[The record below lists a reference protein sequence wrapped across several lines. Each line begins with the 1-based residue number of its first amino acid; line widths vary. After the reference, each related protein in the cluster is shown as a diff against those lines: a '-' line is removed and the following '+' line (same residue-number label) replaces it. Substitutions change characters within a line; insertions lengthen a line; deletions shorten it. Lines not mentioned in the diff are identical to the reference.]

1 MQRHEWLREAERN
14 RRVTVSDA
22 IEVLAQSGA
31 FGGGDVAEIQVGGI
45 CLPSGKVV
53 GLTNVSF
60 NNDALDKTLVVSLAT
75 SAQFN
80 AKRQGESAARTFSI
94 FELDG
99 ATVANDGSVRLSDG
113 TILRAVE
120 VIPANLPLKP
130 SELDWRIVR
139 HVIRIIGAEGRCY
152 RSLREH
158 AKPRCLDL
166 PHDIIPDI
174 RFIDCSALKGL
185 ELPSVKS
192 LVAQIAK
199 IDPALKNL
207 SRQTIA
213 NALCK
218 FGMRIPASRPRKRAV
233 AVSP

>member
-31 FGGGDVAEIQVGGI
+31 FGGGDCAEIRVGGLH
-45 CLPSGKVV
+45 LPSNEVV
-53 GLTNVSF
+53 GLINVLFSSQ
-60 NNDALDKTLVVSLAT
+60 ALGTTLVVSLAT

-80 AKRQGESAARTFSI
+80 AKRQGEADARLFSI

-99 ATVANDGSVRLSDG
+99 AKVANDGSVRLSDG

-139 HVIRIIGAEGRCY
+139 HVISIIGAEDRCY

-158 AKPRCLDL
+158 AKPSCLDL
-166 PHDIIPDI
+166 PEDIIPDI

-218 FGMRIPASRPRKRAV
+218 FGMRIPASRPQKQAV
-233 AVSP
+233 AVTA

>member
-139 HVIRIIGAEGRCY
+139 HVISIIGAEDRCY
-152 RSLREH
+152 AAPLALALQGNSRTV
-158 AKPRCLDL
+158 
-166 PHDIIPDI
+166 
-174 RFIDCSALKGL
+174 SA
-185 ELPSVKS
+185 
-192 LVAQIAK
+192 
-199 IDPALKNL
+199 
-207 SRQTIA
+207 
-213 NALCK
+213 
-218 FGMRIPASRPRKRAV
+218 
-233 AVSP
+233 

>member
-139 HVIRIIGAEGRCY
+139 HVISIIGAEDRCY

-218 FGMRIPASRPRKRAV
+218 FGMRIPASRPQKQAV
-233 AVSP
+233 AVTA

>member
-80 AKRQGESAARTFSI
+80 AKRQGEADVRLFSI

-99 ATVANDGSVRLSDG
+99 AKVANDGSVRLSDG

-218 FGMRIPASRPRKRAV
+218 FGMRIPASRPQKQAV
-233 AVSP
+233 AVTA

>member
-207 SRQTIA
+207 SRQTTA

-218 FGMRIPASRPRKRAV
+218 FGMRIPASRPQKQAV
-233 AVSP
+233 AVTA

>member
-218 FGMRIPASRPRKRAV
+218 FGMRIPASRPQKQAV
-233 AVSP
+233 AVTA

>member
-1 MQRHEWLREAERN
+1 
-14 RRVTVSDA
+14 
-22 IEVLAQSGA
+22 
-31 FGGGDVAEIQVGGI
+31 
-45 CLPSGKVV
+45 
-53 GLTNVSF
+53 
-60 NNDALDKTLVVSLAT
+60 
-75 SAQFN
+75 
-80 AKRQGESAARTFSI
+80 
-94 FELDG
+94 
-99 ATVANDGSVRLSDG
+99 
-113 TILRAVE
+113 
-120 VIPANLPLKP
+120 LPLKP

-218 FGMRIPASRPRKRAV
+218 FGMRIPASRPQKQAV
-233 AVSP
+233 AVTA